1 MSEVEALR
9 DENSRL
15 RDALAKIERLTQL
28 RITER
33 EHEANRT
40 AVSALKLAVPATEES
55 SVARADHIVDVN
67 NMVPADP
74 STPACVWVHSDTKT
88 TSSCL
93 RDGVTA
99 WMWKGRFQDKCPNC
113 LKPIKF
119 AEAKL

>member
-40 AVSALKLAVPATEES
+40 AVSALKLAAPATEDS
-55 SVARADHIVDVN
+55 SVAQADHFVGVNKMVCEWTSDRRTANGRAPSCRPSKTYVDKRY
-67 NMVPADP
+67 AQ
-74 STPACVWVHSDTKT
+74 
-88 TSSCL
+88 
-93 RDGVTA
+93 GE
-99 WMWKGRFQDKCPNC
+99 GCPLC
-113 LKPIKF
+113 GLPISF
-119 AEAKL
+119 VEARP